1 MVYTFRLLATL
12 LLLAIVATMA
22 VGFWS
27 MALPGFPSQK
37 DIYIVH
43 FSLGLF
49 TAIGILFVHC
59 LIFIYFLGTGRW
71 VKEVTL
77 AYRMP
82 DEPNHK
88 RTRQLKRTA
97 FPAALSAMLI
107 GIATAAAGAGRQL
120 QEWPWWVHLTLA
132 LLTLVVNLWAFRV
145 EYRCVAANAGVIRAV
160 MDDVDRI
167 RRASGL
173 CTNEEALAEQEAIAE
188 ARRSG

>member
-82 DEPNHK
+82 DAPNHK
-88 RTRQLKRTA
+88 TTRELKRRA
-97 FPAALSAMLI
+97 FPPALF
-107 GIATAAAGAGRQL
+107 
-120 QEWPWWVHLTLA
+120 A
-132 LLTLVVNLWAFRV
+132 LLVNLWAFRV
-145 EYRCVAANAGVIRAV
+145 EYDCVRQNAGVIRAV
-160 MDDVDRI
+160 MLDVDRI
-167 RRASGL
+167 RAAHGL
-173 CTNEEALAEQEAIAE
+173 CCNDEALAEEA
-188 ARRSG
+188 